1 MHQSILM
8 NTDIH
13 KCPEINDITDSSL
26 KDHTFFEVFH
36 IKYICTKYRFRHLIT
51 WISCRF
57 FQFFYNI
64 AKCRLTNS
72 QLFRQLLIIL
82 DLFGNTTQLTAGNIF
97 RCVAKLFKNFLCCI
111 IAFRMHTCR
120 IKRILASGDTRK
132 TCTLL
137 KRFRSE
143 FRYFEKLTT
152 AFKSAV
158 FFTVCNNIFR
168 DHFTDAGNV
177 FQKGR
182 GCCIQVHTDFI
193 YTVLYNTT

>member
-8 NTDIH
+8 NPDIH

-26 KDHTFFEVFH
+26 QDHALFEIFH
-36 IKYICTKYRFRHLIT
+36 IKYICAEYRFRHLIT

-82 DLFGNTTQLTAGNIF
+82 DLFGNTTQFTTRNIF
-97 RCVAKLFKNFLCCI
+97 RCVAKLFKNFLCCL

-120 IKRILASGDTRK
+120 IKRIPASGDTRK

-158 FFTVCNNIFR
+158 FFTVCNDILSN
-168 DHFTDAGNV
+168 HFTDAGNI

-182 GCCIQVHTDFI
+182 GCCIQVHTNFI
-193 YTVLYNTT
+193 YTVFNYST